1 MPVAFHR
8 TSTDIV
14 RVYSMRPIDVERFC
28 LALQAQTQNLRYR
41 GQYRDPTGLL
51 PYAEVDFSEAP
62 ALRDELPAVGS
73 VYGHPDV
80 ILLINRAGS
89 RQERLPPHKE
99 DQ

>member
-1 MPVAFHR
+1 MPVAFYRIR
-8 TSTDIV
+8 TEVV
-14 RVYSMRPIDVERFC
+14 RVYGMRPIDVERFC
-28 LALQAQTQNLRYR
+28 LALQEQTQHLRYR

-62 ALRDELPAVGS
+62 ALRAELPAVGS

-80 ILLINRAGS
+80 ILLINRAGI
-89 RQERLPPHKE
+89 RRERLPPHEE